1 MAKKPIL
8 PYATRMVMWGE
19 LSIAY
24 ELACFYEYMF
34 YKLPNNASIHADQF
48 LENAQGA
55 TSKCSEALEKIEF
68 VSPSKKRRIDLVS
81 ERNSSASCSP
91 VKSKLNNSITNSPAK
106 DTKHFRNHYL
116 SEALDDQTSLIIK
129 EALATHTVDVL
140 KTESPE
146 VAITSLL
153 DALEEKL
160 EFSKGMESCDDIV
173 IREFLKIDQG
183 ATTRTGEVLAKIKFL
198 SPSKRTSIDL
208 EDERNFSGSC
218 ISKKAKLNNNIT
230 NGPARDIKHF
240 GTECFY
246 ETLDGRSS
254 LPIKQAYAK
263 HPVDILLLESQDG
276 CIHGADTLVD
286 PIPSKVKVSFLL
298 IRSNFLHLFL
308 AASFNNYSI
317 DPLEEIIHKS
327 VNFCISSRKFAKSN
341 ILNTPTAHSARIS
354 SVSLIRDKNNTQST
368 KIKHSSKHR
377 IRNSASAGSIRRP
390 LQNVTN
396 QMNE

>member
-1 MAKKPIL
+1 M
-8 PYATRMVMWGE
+8 
-19 LSIAY
+19 
-24 ELACFYEYMF
+24 
-34 YKLPNNASIHADQF
+34 
-48 LENAQGA
+48 
-55 TSKCSEALEKIEF
+55 EKIEF
-68 VSPSKKRRIDLVS
+68 VSPSKQRRIDLVS

-91 VKSKLNNSITNSPAK
+91 VKSKLNNSITNSPVK
-106 DTKHFRNHYL
+106 DTKHFRNHCL
-116 SEALDDQTSLIIK
+116 SETLDDQTSLIIK
-129 EALATHTVDVL
+129 EALATHTVDVV

-146 VAITSLL
+146 VAITSLP

-160 EFSKGMESCDDIV
+160 EFLEGMESCVANNINASFPYECDFLIIGMLMRSLV
-173 IREFLKIDQG
+173 KEFLKIDQG

-198 SPSKRTSIDL
+198 SPSKRSSIDL
-208 EDERNFSGSC
+208 EDERNFSDSC
-218 ISKKAKLNNNIT
+218 ISKKAKLNSNIT

-246 ETLDGRSS
+246 ETLDGHSS

-286 PIPSKVKVSFLL
+286 PIPSEVK
-298 IRSNFLHLFL
+298 
-308 AASFNNYSI
+308 ASFNNYSI
-317 DPLEEIIHKS
+317 DPLEEISHKS
-327 VNFCISSRKFAKSN
+327 VNFYISSRKFAKSN

-368 KIKHSSKHR
+368 KIKHSSKR
-377 IRNSASAGSIRRP
+377 IIRNSASAGSIKRP